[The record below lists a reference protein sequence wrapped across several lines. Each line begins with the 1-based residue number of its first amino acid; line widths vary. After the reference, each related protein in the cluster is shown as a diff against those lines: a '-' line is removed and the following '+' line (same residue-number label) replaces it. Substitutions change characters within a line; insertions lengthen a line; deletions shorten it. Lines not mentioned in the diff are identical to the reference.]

1 MICLL
6 FSRIPKI
13 HPHLLGLK
21 LVMNVVNENAVK
33 RLSKSLTNL
42 NKKLPCVSYFFLFL
56 TNQVLLI
63 NILFFCSGDPHSS
76 GASTMDPFK
85 TLFIARIVSLIFF
98 ILQTMLICSHFQLFG
113 RLCRKNQ
120 LQKTNQNFF

>member
-63 NILFFCSGDPHSS
+63 NILFFVQGTLIAVVLLPWIHSKHSS
-76 GASTMDPFK
+76 
-85 TLFIARIVSLIFF
+85 SLE
-98 ILQTMLICSHFQLFG
+98 L
-113 RLCRKNQ
+113 
-120 LQKTNQNFF
+120 